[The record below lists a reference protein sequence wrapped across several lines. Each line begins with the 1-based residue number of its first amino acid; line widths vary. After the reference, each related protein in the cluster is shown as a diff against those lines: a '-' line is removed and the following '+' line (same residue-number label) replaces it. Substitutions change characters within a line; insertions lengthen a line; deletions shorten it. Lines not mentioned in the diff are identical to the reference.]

1 MVFNYFFF
9 FIFIWVHRVLA
20 AAHGIFIE
28 SCRISLLRC
37 QTLLL
42 WCAGLAAHWHVD
54 NSSLTRNWTLVPC
67 IARQILNNWTT
78 GKSLWFSVSNE
89 ELNFRT
95 EKRRQNQGS
104 ETGLPGL
111 QHLLCGFWEQRC
123 VNACWP
129 AMCGVLQWGLCAC
142 TWMGSSTRSSLGI
155 GMKGSQKGRQDGG
168 MGARLSES
176 VGKNSGNPL
185 AQGRSLN
192 GSSC

>member
-1 MVFNYFFF
+1 M
-9 FIFIWVHRVLA
+9 A
-20 AAHGIFIE
+20 
-28 SCRISLLRC
+28 
-37 QTLLL
+37 T
-42 WCAGLAAHWHVD
+42 
-54 NSSLTRNWTLVPC
+54 
-67 IARQILNNWTT
+67 
-78 GKSLWFSVSNE
+78 LWFSFSNE

-111 QHLLCGFWEQRC
+111 QHLLCGFREQRC

-142 TWMGSSTRSSLGI
+142 TWMGSSTCSSLGI

-192 GSSC
+192 GSSCQSVSPWLQPQSPERGAFLHSVHLPGNLHILKKLETGSKQGKEYVKAVYCHSAYLTYTQSIS